1 MSEIPH
7 ICFKSSALCGAVSF
21 GSSCNIGYLKSY
33 GDKIP
38 PIQKRMGGY
47 FHDND
52 VLV

>member
-1 MSEIPH
+1 MLSQ
-7 ICFKSSALCGAVSF
+7 SF
-21 GSSCNIGYLKSY
+21 AKLFGYLKNH
-33 GDKIP
+33 GDETP

>member
-1 MSEIPH
+1 MYNSNEQK
-7 ICFKSSALCGAVSF
+7 FKFADK
-21 GSSCNIGYLKSY
+21 GYLKSY

>member
-1 MSEIPH
+1 MPVISVTYNEQSHTGRINWY
-7 ICFKSSALCGAVSF
+7 GSF
-21 GSSCNIGYLKSY
+21 YFGYLKSY

>member
-1 MSEIPH
+1 VLNTSAFDTQTNLLRKKNPQ
-7 ICFKSSALCGAVSF
+7 SSK
-21 GSSCNIGYLKSY
+21 GYLKSY